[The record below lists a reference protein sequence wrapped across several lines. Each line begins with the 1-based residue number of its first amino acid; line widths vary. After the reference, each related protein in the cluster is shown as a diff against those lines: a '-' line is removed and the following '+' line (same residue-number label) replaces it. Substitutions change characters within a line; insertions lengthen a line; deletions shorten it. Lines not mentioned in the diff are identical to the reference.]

1 MPTEAMSGLQYLLA
15 TNPDLVEGVASGI
28 SGDMA
33 MSMRLMAMQ
42 SRATR
47 DPAAAKAEAAAMPPG
62 EQRDQAIQVVAQAL
76 ARTDPRAAIE
86 WVQGL
91 SPPVANG
98 MESVLMTIAQTDIG
112 LALDLLDDPRMAGN
126 TQMALALATSSGVSD
141 PAQAPLIAERLVTRT
156 DPESRAA
163 LSRLVGN
170 WMQRDPEAALDWV
183 LGHGTEIDQ
192 NVMASAAR
200 TMATRNPVAAAS
212 FTDRIPP
219 AQRSAWI
226 VQVASGYG
234 SRDPQAA
241 MNWVSQYQG
250 QEFYDLAVRQ
260 LITSAAATDPAAAA
274 QLLRQSSPTVQF
286 GAAQQVAQALAQQG
300 DPRAA
305 LSWAET
311 LADPRARSSAQ
322 VAAATAWYGTEPDSA
337 RRYVLAQL
345 AGANRDQMARNLFQR
360 AAIAGSF
367 DRELLNG
374 ISDAAARQA
383 LASQS
388 ITLIARTNAPL
399 ARSLLA
405 SEITDPAL
413 RATISAQIDQNAPR

>member
-1 MPTEAMSGLQYLLA
+1 
-15 TNPDLVEGVASGI
+15 
-28 SGDMA
+28 
-33 MSMRLMAMQ
+33 
-42 SRATR
+42 
-47 DPAAAKAEAAAMPPG
+47 
-62 EQRDQAIQVVAQAL
+62 
-76 ARTDPRAAIE
+76 
-86 WVQGL
+86 
-91 SPPVANG
+91 
-98 MESVLMTIAQTDIG
+98 
-112 LALDLLDDPRMAGN
+112 
-126 TQMALALATSSGVSD
+126 
-141 PAQAPLIAERLVTRT
+141 
-156 DPESRAA
+156 
-163 LSRLVGN
+163 
-170 WMQRDPEAALDWV
+170 
-183 LGHGTEIDQ
+183 
-192 NVMASAAR
+192 
-200 TMATRNPVAAAS
+200 
-212 FTDRIPP
+212 
-219 AQRSAWI
+219 
-226 VQVASGYG
+226 
-234 SRDPQAA
+234 
-241 MNWVSQYQG
+241 MNWVAQYQG